1 MIGHAT
7 EPFLAT
13 GQHANLRVPLTF
25 GASIM
30 HCKRMR
36 FFVACLLTSVTA
48 IAAEEPQQVYVLCE
62 ESSGSSETHSAAY
75 IFDFKQNVFY
85 PIAHADDL
93 TRFSETPTE
102 ITWEDRSHKLA
113 KDGAFHLT
121 EEAGSLNRVTGIGEK
136 TISVT
141 TPTGTNT
148 TAITL
153 KCFSG
158 KGAF

>member
-1 MIGHAT
+1 
-7 EPFLAT
+7 
-13 GQHANLRVPLTF
+13 
-25 GASIM
+25 M

-102 ITWEDRSHKLA
+102 INGRIVAISWPRTAHSTLQKKLEVESGYRNWRKNDFGHYSDRH
-113 KDGAFHLT
+113 
-121 EEAGSLNRVTGIGEK
+121 
-136 TISVT
+136 
-141 TPTGTNT
+141 
-148 TAITL
+148 
-153 KCFSG
+153 
-158 KGAF
+158 

>member
-1 MIGHAT
+1 
-7 EPFLAT
+7 
-13 GQHANLRVPLTF
+13 
-25 GASIM
+25 M

-62 ESSGSSETHSAAY
+62 ESSGSSETRSAAY

-153 KCFSG
+153 KFFSG

>member
-1 MIGHAT
+1 
-7 EPFLAT
+7 
-13 GQHANLRVPLTF
+13 
-25 GASIM
+25 
-30 HCKRMR
+30 MR

-48 IAAEEPQQVYVLCE
+48 NAAEEPQKVYVLCE

-75 IFDFKQNVFY
+75 IFDFKENVFY

-121 EEAGSLNRVTGIGEK
+121 EEAGS
-136 TISVT
+136 
-141 TPTGTNT
+141 
-148 TAITL
+148 
-153 KCFSG
+153 
-158 KGAF
+158 